1 MAIKLPAKALNIENE
16 EVFKIAPEDMDMAF
30 RVEELRSKRL
40 EYSLKE
46 EELKGQQQDRDERKD
61 YATKVYVL
69 LVIFLLIVFAIV
81 VLVGIIS
88 FPFHLSDNVLITI
101 LTTASANLIGI
112 FAIVIRYLFKD
123 KSR

>member
-61 YATKVYVL
+61 YANKIYIL
-69 LVIFLLIVFAIV
+69 LIIFLFIVFAIIA
-81 VLVGIIS
+81 LVGSSRYS
-88 FPFHLSDNVLITI
+88 FYLSDKVLITI
-101 LTTASANLIGI
+101 LTTASVNVIGI